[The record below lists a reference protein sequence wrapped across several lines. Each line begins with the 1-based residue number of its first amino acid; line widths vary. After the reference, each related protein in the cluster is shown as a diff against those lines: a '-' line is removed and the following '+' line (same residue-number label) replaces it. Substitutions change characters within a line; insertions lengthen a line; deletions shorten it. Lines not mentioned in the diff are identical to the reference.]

1 MAATSVSLGEASDAK
16 QELGTTDAVLGR
28 SLSSVLFPMVAL
40 GLVLRLMVASFA
52 FVGVADPADGHGN
65 FGWELGWTA
74 RSIALGHG
82 FASPF
87 VPLTGPTALV
97 PPLFPY
103 LLAGIF
109 KIFGL
114 YTRNAAFATLALDSL
129 FSALT
134 CIPLYLSTRNSLGPK
149 AARWAGWSWVVYP
162 YAVYFSAG
170 IVWEFALTGLL
181 FATCFWRAQSLDR
194 KPSLRTWAGFGLLCG
209 LTALS
214 NPSTL
219 PVLLLLLLLAAWRA
233 GRAGRAGRTART
245 ARWNLAAWTRA
256 AVAALALTAVL
267 APWTVRNYK
276 VMHILCPMRDGFW
289 LEFWAGNAGDSSES
303 NPAWA
308 HPASNP
314 VEMQRYQQL
323 GETAYMESK
332 HTMARRFVASHPR
345 WFAVVTARRFVR
357 YWTGVWSFSRSYL
370 RSQPLDVP
378 NFFLCT
384 ALTGGMLLGL
394 VRWLRRALWDRS
406 SRDALMPYL
415 LSVLVFPV
423 PYYLTHASMDY
434 RQPIESIILVLVV
447 ASFALRPERP
457 VLEALSLDREPEYEE
472 ALEYEAALEY
482 EEALDEAE
490 ETDVTPMPS
499 YVRSR

>member
-1 MAATSVSLGEASDAK
+1 
-16 QELGTTDAVLGR
+16 
-28 SLSSVLFPMVAL
+28 MVAI
-40 GLVLRLMVASFA
+40 GLVLRLMLASFA
-52 FVGVADPADGHGN
+52 FAGVADPVDGHGN

-82 FASPF
+82 FGSPF

-149 AARWAGWSWVVYP
+149 AARWAGWGWVVYP

-194 KPSLRTWAGFGLLCG
+194 KPSLRNWGGFGLLCG
-209 LTALS
+209 VTALS

-219 PVLLLLLLLAAWRA
+219 PVLLLLLALAAWRVGPWSLA
-233 GRAGRAGRTART
+233 GWG
-245 ARWNLAAWTRA
+245 RA
-256 AVAALALTAVL
+256 AVGALALTSVL

-276 VMHILCPMRDGFW
+276 VMHIICPMRDGFW

-323 GETAYMESK
+323 GETAYMASK
-332 HTMARRFVASHPR
+332 QAMARSFVATHPR
-345 WFAVVTARRFVR
+345 WFAVVTGRRFVR

-370 RSQPLDVP
+370 RSQPLDIP

-394 VRWLRRALWDRS
+394 VRWLRRARWDRS
-406 SRDALMPYL
+406 SRQALMPYL

-472 ALEYEAALEY
+472 ALEYEES
-482 EEALDEAE
+482 LDEA
-490 ETDVTPMPS
+490 DAAPLPI
-499 YVRSR
+499 YVSSR